1 MMIATK
7 LLTNRTAQAISI
19 AVPVYKTS
27 GGSSL
32 QILSAQN
39 TQVSRMHPML
49 LALGV
54 VLNLGAFSAS
64 THATS
69 GVLEEV
75 IVSGK
80 ADPRLSSLLTGTE
93 VRSISE
99 DEQITASLS
108 PASLAEAIPGVSM
121 NGQGGLFQS
130 YSLRGFSRWRI
141 RTEISGVPILTD
153 RRAGNSLSF
162 LAPGLIDTI
171 RVNMGPASSLYGSGA
186 MGGVMNVSLA
196 RPTETSLRVG
206 VSSMGNAYDMLFK
219 TPVSERTALVTSFR
233 SANSSKS
240 GNDTR
245 LNTSYEQSMVYA
257 SDEGHLGQATVTTEA
272 FISNGR
278 DIGKSTA
285 LFPNSR
291 VTDYPQD
298 DHRLVNVRMTTPNQW
313 FFQAYGHH
321 QDWSSHIQRINE
333 RQNTSFYSS
342 TTIGGLVSHSRRTS
356 HYSERYGL
364 DATRRYDVDIVE
376 QSERPG
382 ESKTSSSVV
391 AGGSEWSTG
400 LFWER
405 TWYMDGL
412 ALQAGLR
419 ADKAE
424 ANVASSSRARSDLNL
439 QIKAD
444 FQLTPD
450 LALRA
455 ELGSGYRLPTLSEL
469 YFEGETPRGRL
480 IGNEELLSEET
491 VGAQFTLVYEGSAT
505 AFEITA
511 SANQVDNYIE
521 RVAVSPGLES
531 YRNLSSGDIRGID
544 GQVTWRGDKS
554 NHTLSWQS
562 YEGESALGEF
572 IADLPPPTLR
582 YAATRQLSGYSL
594 GMDLRYRFSRRNV
607 GPGEAPIA
615 SAVVLGVSAT
625 WNISRQWS
633 ARTSITNS
641 LNRNYRTSASV
652 NAPLEMGRAINI
664 NINWHP

>member
-1 MMIATK
+1 MMIPK
-7 LLTNRTAQAISI
+7 KPPINRTAEASSI
-19 AVPVYKTS
+19 ALPVYKAC
-27 GGSSL
+27 GGSSSE
-32 QILSAQN
+32 ILTAKN
-39 TQVSRMHPML
+39 TQVSLMHPML

-54 VLNLGAFSAS
+54 VLSLGAFSAS
-64 THATS
+64 THANT
-69 GVLEEV
+69 GVLEE
-75 IVSGK
+75 ILVSGK

-99 DEQITASLS
+99 DEQITSSLS

-196 RPTETSLRVG
+196 RPNETSLRIG
-206 VSSMGNAYDMLFK
+206 VSSMGNAHDILLK
-219 TPVSERTALVTSFR
+219 TPVSETTALVGSFR

-240 GNDTR
+240 GNETT
-245 LNTSYEQSMVYA
+245 LNTGYEQSMVYA
-257 SDEGHLGQATVTTEA
+257 SDEGDLGQATVTTEA
-272 FISNGR
+272 LISNGR

-285 LFPNSR
+285 LFPTSR
-291 VTDYPQD
+291 VTDYPHD
-298 DHRLVNVRMTTPNQW
+298 DHRLVNVRITTPNQW

-321 QDWSSHIQRINE
+321 QDWSSRTQRPND
-333 RQNTSFYSS
+333 RQNTSLYSS
-342 TTIGGLVSHSRRTS
+342 TTVGGLVSHSKRAS

-364 DATRRYDVDIVE
+364 DATRRYNVDIVE
-376 QSERPG
+376 QSVRPG
-382 ESKTSSSVV
+382 ESTTSSAVV

-405 TWYMDGL
+405 TWYLDGL

-419 ADKAE
+419 ADRAE
-424 ANVASSSRARSDLNL
+424 AKVASSSRARSDLNL

-450 LALRA
+450 FALRA

-480 IGNEELLSEET
+480 TGNEELLSEET
-491 VGAQFTLVYEGSAT
+491 VGAQVTLVYEGSDT
-505 AFEITA
+505 TFEMTA

-521 RVAVSPGLES
+521 RIAVAPGLES
-531 YRNLSSGDIRGID
+531 YRNLSSGDIRGVD
-544 GQVTWRGDKS
+544 GQITRRGDKS
-554 NHTLSWQS
+554 DQTFSWQW

-572 IADLPPPTLR
+572 IADLPPSTLR
-582 YAATRQLSGYSL
+582 YAVTRQLSDYSL
-594 GMDLRYRFSRRNV
+594 GMDLRYRFSRRNT
-607 GPGEAPIA
+607 GPGEAPIS
-615 SAVVLGVSAT
+615 SAVILGVSAT
-625 WNISRQWS
+625 WNISQQWRAQAS
-633 ARTSITNS
+633 VTNS
-641 LNRNYRTSASV
+641 LNRNYRTSASD
-652 NAPLEMGRAINI
+652 NAPFEMGRAINI
-664 NINWHP
+664 NIDWRP